1 MPAAPTPLLRI
12 AGLFPR
18 SITVRFSP
26 DGRVKPGLIAEG
38 SITYPLSMNKSE
50 NIRTEDALDASLPC
64 RDVATRFLEHLET
77 DRDDSP
83 NTIRKMFKRALA
95 AAGLDPTLSPHSMRH
110 TFATSLMEGG
120 ADLRSIQYM
129 LGHDS
134 MSTTEIYTHVS
145 TDRMRK
151 VYKMAHPRA

>member
-95 AAGLDPTLSPHSMRH
+95 AAGLDPTLSPPFHAPYLCH
-110 TFATSLMEGG
+110 EPHGG
-120 ADLRSIQYM
+120 RRRPSQ
-129 LGHDS
+129 
-134 MSTTEIYTHVS
+134 
-145 TDRMRK
+145 
-151 VYKMAHPRA
+151 HPRHARPRQHVDY